1 MIHAGFT
8 SGPRCVHDPRPG
20 LGMVIAEPLSFPLP
34 ALDRAWRVA
43 HLTDLHL
50 PDPEAEAAVE
60 LALRFHPHVVALT
73 GDFVGYG
80 RRALP
85 ALTQLLRSIP
95 VPMVAVLGN
104 HDHWAGVGHVVG
116 ALEAAGVQ
124 VLRNGRV
131 EIEGLDIVG
140 VDDGVTGHDDLDA
153 AFAGLASAP
162 LVLSHDPRLAP
173 AIWERGGAVV
183 LSGHTHG
190 GHVDMGRLTDQLFRH
205 PYLAG
210 VTREA
215 RGVVYTCP
223 GIGGATFRARA
234 GKRSRRTV
242 GWIELTNS

>member
-1 MIHAGFT
+1 
-8 SGPRCVHDPRPG
+8 
-20 LGMVIAEPLSFPLP
+20 MVIHEALTFPLP
-34 ALDRAWRVA
+34 ALGRAWRVA

-85 ALTQLLRSIP
+85 GLTRLLRTIP

-104 HDHWAGVGHVVG
+104 HDHWAGAKHVVA
-116 ALEAAGVQ
+116 ALEGADVR
-124 VLRNGRV
+124 VLRNTRV
-131 EIEGLDIVG
+131 ELDGLAIVG
-140 VDDGVTGHDDLDA
+140 VDDGITGHDDLDA
-153 AFAGLASAP
+153 AFDGIPGAP

-210 VTREA
+210 VTEGPG
-215 RGVVYTCP
+215 GVVYTCP

-234 GKRSRRTV
+234 GKRSKRTV
-242 GWIELTNS
+242 GWIELISG